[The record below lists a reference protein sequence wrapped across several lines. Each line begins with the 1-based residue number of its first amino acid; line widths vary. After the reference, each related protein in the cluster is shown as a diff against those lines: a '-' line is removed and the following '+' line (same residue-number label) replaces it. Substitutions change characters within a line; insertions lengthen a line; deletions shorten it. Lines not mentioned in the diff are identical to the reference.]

1 MTLIAYVFK
10 KLKTAKCVVR
20 ELSEKS
26 RFRRTFVKLYGKR
39 SRTLMKFEGQHLYQI
54 HWSLW
59 KQLSCKKYLLVICRI
74 LGLFVNSL
82 AANDKYS
89 LLSRDNLTQPI
100 DIQLS
105 KKQKM
110 FLEFFLHF

>member
-1 MTLIAYVFK
+1 MTPIAYVFK

-54 HWSLW
+54 H
-59 KQLSCKKYLLVICRI
+59 
-74 LGLFVNSL
+74 
-82 AANDKYS
+82 
-89 LLSRDNLTQPI
+89 
-100 DIQLS
+100 
-105 KKQKM
+105 
-110 FLEFFLHF
+110 